1 MYILH
6 AEVHLEQE
14 EEYKNYMRITP
25 ECFDELFVLMKDKIN
40 YKINYNYGRCKHT
53 KTNACCK
60 YILSLLIYSLI
71 FLIIAVYFIKFIWVN
86 KFDQTN
92 LTMY

>member
-6 AEVHLEQE
+6 AEVHLEEE
-14 EEYKNYMRITP
+14 EEYKNYLRITP
-25 ECFDELFVLMKDKIN
+25 ECFDELFVLMKD
-40 YKINYNYGRCKHT
+40 KINYNYGRCKHT

-71 FLIIAVYFIKFIWVN
+71 FLIIAVYFIKFTWVN